1 MAGNTKYK
9 ARGKDFVLGQGF
21 VEKELEFDLP
31 GPPVTAP
38 PVVTAGMP
46 ISKSAFREML
56 KGYNPGKSG
65 TKSITFSK
73 EAILTILAQY
83 GCAGIKFYFA
93 QRANTTTGQLTL
105 VMCGVDEKNQDLEN
119 LAATEGEGTLLEEFG
134 TGDPPD
140 E

>member
-1 MAGNTKYK
+1 MAGNTRYK
-9 ARGKDFVLGQGF
+9 AQGKDYVAGQGF

-31 GPPVTAP
+31 GPPGGAP
-38 PVVTAGMP
+38 PVVTAGTP
-46 ISKSAFREML
+46 ISKAAFREML
-56 KGYNPGKSG
+56 KGYSPGKFG

-83 GCAGIKFYFA
+83 GCEGIKFYFV
-93 QRANTTTGQLTL
+93 QRANTTTGQLSL
-105 VMCGVDEKNQDLEN
+105 VMCGVNAKNEDLEN
-119 LAATEGEGTLLEEFG
+119 LAATDGEGTLLEEFG